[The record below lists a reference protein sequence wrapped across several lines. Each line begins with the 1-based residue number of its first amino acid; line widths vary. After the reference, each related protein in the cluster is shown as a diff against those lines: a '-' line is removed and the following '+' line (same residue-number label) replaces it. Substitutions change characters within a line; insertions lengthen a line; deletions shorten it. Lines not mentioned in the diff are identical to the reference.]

1 RVPLVVGG
9 LGPRLHPT
17 CSSQVSQASGAGVT
31 APKEGPEGGG
41 GEAGGANATCWE
53 NAPPPPPPPVLE
65 SLISWQPGFGTSADT
80 KVFIAKGSSAAPGPR
95 LSTLPPQLQLP
106 VPRDQLRFLGPPR
119 LPSCRVAQDFN
130 PFTRGM
136 ACTPTRNE
144 ENKGSGLSQAAT
156 SLGGGPVSLSR
167 SEELLTRISTEL
179 TNEALFIAGYH
190 MNPVPTK
197 GKQTQDR
204 GTQISNHVFFTKT
217 RGTDTHSDRNRTRTK
232 AHLLPSPCDKGTLP
246 SSLTSGR

>member
-1 RVPLVVGG
+1 MGRGG
-9 LGPRLHPT
+9 DR
-17 CSSQVSQASGAGVT
+17 Q
-31 APKEGPEGGG
+31 
-41 GEAGGANATCWE
+41 GEIREPAHR
-53 NAPPPPPPPVLE
+53 PSP
-65 SLISWQPGFGTSADT
+65 SRSAWSR
-80 KVFIAKGSSAAPGPR
+80 GQHSPM
-95 LSTLPPQLQLP
+95 
-106 VPRDQLRFLGPPR
+106 
-119 LPSCRVAQDFN
+119 
-130 PFTRGM
+130 RGM

-232 AHLLPSPCDKGTLP
+232 AHLLPSPCDKNMP
-246 SSLTSGR
+246 QSSSFTTH

>member
-1 RVPLVVGG
+1 
-9 LGPRLHPT
+9 
-17 CSSQVSQASGAGVT
+17 
-31 APKEGPEGGG
+31 
-41 GEAGGANATCWE
+41 
-53 NAPPPPPPPVLE
+53 
-65 SLISWQPGFGTSADT
+65 
-80 KVFIAKGSSAAPGPR
+80 
-95 LSTLPPQLQLP
+95 
-106 VPRDQLRFLGPPR
+106 
-119 LPSCRVAQDFN
+119 
-130 PFTRGM
+130 M

-204 GTQISNHVFFTKT
+204 GTQISNHALTETEPVPRHTSCHPLVT
-217 RGTDTHSDRNRTRTK
+217 RELCL
-232 AHLLPSPCDKGTLP
+232 AA
-246 SSLTSGR
+246 

>member
-1 RVPLVVGG
+1 
-9 LGPRLHPT
+9 
-17 CSSQVSQASGAGVT
+17 
-31 APKEGPEGGG
+31 
-41 GEAGGANATCWE
+41 
-53 NAPPPPPPPVLE
+53 
-65 SLISWQPGFGTSADT
+65 
-80 KVFIAKGSSAAPGPR
+80 
-95 LSTLPPQLQLP
+95 
-106 VPRDQLRFLGPPR
+106 
-119 LPSCRVAQDFN
+119 
-130 PFTRGM
+130 M

-232 AHLLPSPCDKGTLP
+232 AHLLPSPCDKNMP
-246 SSLTSGR
+246 QSSSFTTH